1 MLLKNELKKMG
12 FLEDSAEFILELEKK
27 YAHKIEGLV
36 EEYIKGLND
45 DLMIPY
51 SGDEREKSYK

>member
-27 YAHKIEGLV
+27 YAHKNEGLV
-36 EEYIKGLND
+36 EEYIKSFND
-45 DLMIPY
+45 EFLIPY
-51 SGDEREKSYK
+51 GGDE